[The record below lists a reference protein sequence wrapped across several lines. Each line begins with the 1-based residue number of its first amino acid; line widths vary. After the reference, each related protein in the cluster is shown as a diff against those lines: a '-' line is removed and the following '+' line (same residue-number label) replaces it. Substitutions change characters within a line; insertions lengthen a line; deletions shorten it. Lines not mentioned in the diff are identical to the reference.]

1 MSTYHSSA
9 EQSADFNQEVD
20 MAALA
25 AALSDASRMKI
36 LCALMDGRAW
46 TATELSAVAD
56 VSASTTSA
64 HLSRLLNAK
73 LVTCLSQGR
82 HRYFRLYSTHI
93 AALLEQMM
101 GITYQANHTVRA
113 TVPKNL
119 RKARTCYDH
128 LAGELAVKLYD
139 SLIAHH
145 WLTQDGSGLTPQGK
159 EKFLQLGIDIDAKTK
174 RKACCPCLDWSERQ
188 FHLGG
193 QAGAALLRFFE
204 QQRWIER
211 VVGYREVT
219 ITAKGNHALKTHFH
233 VE

>member
-1 MSTYHSSA
+1 
-9 EQSADFNQEVD
+9 

-82 HRYFRLYSTHI
+82 HRYFRLYSTQI

-101 GITYQANHTVRA
+101 GITFQANHTVRT

-128 LAGELAVKLYD
+128 LAGEIAVKLYD

-145 WLTQDGSGLTPQGK
+145 WLMQDGSGLTPQGK
-159 EKFLQLGIDIDAKTK
+159 EKFLQLGIDIDARTK

-219 ITAKGNHALKTHFH
+219 ITAKGNHALKMHFH